1 VGGGV
6 CPPECPPHFVWK
18 GGTASGAFG
27 PLGAILGQKA
37 PKKNNFGPKLWANFF
52 HLQRHRG
59 GHPGVPR
66 GSVGCVGVW
75 GSPRV
80 GWAVGV
86 RMGWGAV
93 GWVGLIDFLAQNEM
107 EKN

>member
-1 VGGGV
+1 MEHLAHWAEFWAKKR
-6 CPPECPPHFVWK
+6 PRK
-18 GGTASGAFG
+18 I
-27 PLGAILGQKA
+27 ILGQ
-37 PKKNNFGPKLWANFF
+37 NFWANFF
-52 HLQRHRG
+52 RLQRHRG

-80 GWAVGV
+80 GWAGGA

>member
-1 VGGGV
+1 MCG
-6 CPPECPPHFVWK
+6 K
-18 GGTASGAFG
+18 GALPVEHLAHWAEFWAKKR
-27 PLGAILGQKA
+27 PRKIILGQ
-37 PKKNNFGPKLWANFF
+37 NFWANFF

-80 GWAVGV
+80 GWAVGA